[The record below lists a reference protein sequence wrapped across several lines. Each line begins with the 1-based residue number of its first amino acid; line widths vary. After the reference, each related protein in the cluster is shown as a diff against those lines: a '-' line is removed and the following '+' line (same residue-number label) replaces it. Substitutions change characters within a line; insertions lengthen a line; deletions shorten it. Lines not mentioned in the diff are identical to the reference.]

1 MLHSG
6 KTNLKIIKMENTSK
20 GDPKANKRR
29 QEAENILKKKS
40 SGKYLPDSEADLLKL
55 SHELQVHQIELELIN
70 EELTLAKEQAE
81 VTSEKFAELYYAPM
95 GYFTLSKKNEII
107 DVNPTGAQMLGLDRQ
122 YLINK
127 SFSLF
132 VSDASK
138 SVFDLFINGVYKS
151 ATIQSCDLILNGK
164 DRPIA
169 YIYMNGLIRANNS
182 QCQLIAID
190 ITERK
195 KIEKELQRLLSELN
209 STQTKLRVALEGGKI
224 GIWEWDLET
233 GELILDERSEALF
246 GRNAGT
252 FGKTISAFKNLIYEE
267 DISSLEGAFNK
278 AIEKDLTF
286 EIIVRT
292 KTKNPNATYINLK
305 AHIRRDKNGGP
316 KRFTGVC
323 FDITGLKE
331 IEQTISKLNAELMRS
346 NKDLES
352 FAYVASHDLQEPLR
366 MVSSFMQLLSMR
378 YENKL
383 DNDAKE
389 YIGFAVDGAK
399 RMYELLNGL
408 LSYSRLSSRGKEF
421 SRVEMNSIKVRIL
434 DNLKLIINERN
445 AEIVSEELP
454 VVFADETQMVQ
465 LLQNLISNAIKFS
478 ESSPKIFISSQIEG
492 QFYVF
497 SVRDEGIGIESQ
509 YFERIFQIFQRLVA
523 REEYDGIG
531 IGLAICKRI
540 VERHKGKIWVES
552 EPGKGSV
559 FSFTIPKP
567 EYYNFI

>member
-1 MLHSG
+1 MHSG
-6 KTNLKIIKMENTSK
+6 KTNHKIIKMGNTSK
-20 GDPKANKRR
+20 GNPKANKMR
-29 QEAENILKKKS
+29 QKAENILKMKS
-40 SGKYLPDSEADLLKL
+40 SEKIFPDSEADLLKL

-95 GYFTLSKKNEII
+95 GYFTISKKSEII
-107 DVNPTGAQMLGLDRQ
+107 DVNPTGAQMLGLDNQ
-122 YLINK
+122 DLINR

-132 VSDASK
+132 VSEVSK
-138 SVFDLFINGVYKS
+138 SVFDLFINRVFKS
-151 ATIQSCDLILNGK
+151 KTIQTCDLILNVK
-164 DRPIA
+164 DRPTA
-169 YIYMNGLIRANNS
+169 YIYMNGLIRVNNS

-195 KIEKELQRLLSELN
+195 KIEKELQKLLSELN
-209 STQTKLRVALEGGKI
+209 LTQTKLKVALEVGKI

-233 GELILDERSEALF
+233 GDLILDERSEALL
-246 GRNAGT
+246 GRNTGT
-252 FGKTISAFKNLIYEE
+252 FGKTISAFKNLIHEE
-267 DISSLEGAFNK
+267 DISSFESAFNK
-278 AIEKDLTF
+278 AIEEDLTF

-292 KTKNPNATYINLK
+292 KTKNPKSAYLNLK

-331 IEQTISKLNAELMRS
+331 IEQTISKLNEELMRS

-366 MVSSFMQLLSMR
+366 MVSSFMQLLSMK

-383 DNDAKE
+383 DKDAKE

-408 LSYSRLSSRGKEF
+408 LSYSRLSSRGEEF
-421 SRVEMNSIKVRIL
+421 SRVDMNRIKDRII

-445 AEIVSEELP
+445 AEILSDELP

-465 LLQNLISNAIKFS
+465 LIQNLISNSIKFS
-478 ESSPKIFISSQIEG
+478 ENPPKIFISSRTEG
-492 QFYVF
+492 QCYVF

-509 YFERIFQIFQRLVA
+509 YFEKIFQIFQRLVA

-552 EPGKGSV
+552 EPGKGSI

-567 EYYNFI
+567 EQYNSI

>member
-1 MLHSG
+1 
-6 KTNLKIIKMENTSK
+6 
-20 GDPKANKRR
+20 
-29 QEAENILKKKS
+29 
-40 SGKYLPDSEADLLKL
+40 
-55 SHELQVHQIELELIN
+55 
-70 EELTLAKEQAE
+70 
-81 VTSEKFAELYYAPM
+81 
-95 GYFTLSKKNEII
+95 
-107 DVNPTGAQMLGLDRQ
+107 
-122 YLINK
+122 
-127 SFSLF
+127 
-132 VSDASK
+132 
-138 SVFDLFINGVYKS
+138 
-151 ATIQSCDLILNGK
+151 
-164 DRPIA
+164 
-169 YIYMNGLIRANNS
+169 MNGLIRSNYS

-195 KIEKELQRLLSELN
+195 KIEKELKRLLSELN

-224 GIWEWDLET
+224 GIWEWDLDT
-233 GELILDERSEALF
+233 GELILDERSESLF

-252 FGKTISAFKNLIYEE
+252 FGKTISAFKNLIHEK
-267 DISSLEGAFNK
+267 DISSLEVAFNK
-278 AIEKDLTF
+278 AVENDQTF

-292 KTKNPNATYINLK
+292 KTKNPNSTYINLK
-305 AHIRRDKNGGP
+305 AHIRKDKNGKP
-316 KRFTGVC
+316 IRFTGVC

-331 IEQTISKLNAELMRS
+331 IEQTISKLNEELMRS

-389 YIGFAVDGAK
+389 YIGFAVEGAK

-421 SRVEMNSIKVRIL
+421 SRVEMNSIKDLIL

-445 AEIVSEELP
+445 AEIVSDELP

-465 LLQNLISNAIKFS
+465 LLQNLISNSIKFS
-478 ESSPKIFISSQIEG
+478 QCSPKIFISSGIED
-492 QFYVF
+492 QHYVF

-509 YFERIFQIFQRLVA
+509 YFERIFQIFQRLSA
-523 REEYDGIG
+523 RGEYDGIG

-552 EPGKGSV
+552 RPGKGSV
-559 FSFTIPKP
+559 FSFTIPEFHP
-567 EYYNFI
+567 QNPHFSSEPVVNLA